1 MVSALQ
7 RVSVVACCWC
17 GGFERITRGL
27 ASSVTALRASGHD
40 VLYIAESDLLLR

>member
-1 MVSALQ
+1 MNV
-7 RVSVVACCWC
+7 CWLVNEN
-17 GGFERITRGL
+17 FP